1 MSLKLI
7 WHNGTAGQCL
17 QAIWPCNTGTDEK
30 SKPAAE
36 LRGID
41 PCGSRQMCMQ
51 ACPPGSLPAE
61 IKSPTGGAEMTKKWW
76 HDKVAYQIYPK
87 SFYDSNGDGIGDIPG
102 IISKLDYLH
111 DLGVDIVWLSPCYR
125 SPLADQG
132 YDISDYY
139 SIDPRFGTMEDME
152 NLIAEA
158 KKRNMYILMD
168 LVVNHCSDEHE
179 WFAKACQDPEGKYG
193 NFFYLRDKK
202 EGELPTNWRSY
213 FGGPVWEDLPGT
225 GKQYLHVFHKKQPDL
240 NWENPEL
247 REEVYKNINW
257 WLDKGL
263 AGFRIDAI
271 INIKKALPFRNYA
284 PDREDGLCSIHE
296 MLKEAKG
303 IGEFLGEMRD
313 RTFKKYDAFSVG
325 EVFNEKPEEIPDFIG
340 EDGYFSSMFDFNETI
355 FGASGKGW
363 YDAAQITPDDY
374 RNCCFESQR
383 KVGETGFLSNIIE
396 NHDEPRGVSRYIPE
410 GDCCLESK
418 KMLAALNF
426 MLRGIPFIYQGQEL
440 GMENVSFSSIDEVDD
455 ISSLDEYKVALE
467 AGLTPEEA
475 LKAVARFSRDN
486 ARTPMQWSDG
496 ANAGFTTGTPWL
508 KVNPNYTAINA
519 AAQLSDPDSVWSFY
533 KKLIALRKNPS
544 YKETIVYGT
553 LEPVWEKRHNL
564 MAYYRKGDK
573 TLLVIGNYQQKEQ
586 EVILPSECRNVLLNN
601 YPDMVMENNVLKLKG
616 YQVLIL
622 EL

>member
-1 MSLKLI
+1 MV
-7 WHNGTAGQCL
+7 
-17 QAIWPCNTGTDEK
+17 
-30 SKPAAE
+30 
-36 LRGID
+36 
-41 PCGSRQMCMQ
+41 
-51 ACPPGSLPAE
+51 
-61 IKSPTGGAEMTKKWW
+61 KKWW

-102 IISKLDYLH
+102 IISKLDYLRE
-111 DLGVDIVWLSPCYR
+111 LGVDIIWLSPCYQ

-152 NLIAEA
+152 RLLVEA
-158 KKRNMYILMD
+158 QKRNMYILMD

-179 WFAKACQDPEGKYG
+179 WFRKACEDPEGKYG

-202 EGELPTNWRSY
+202 DGELPTNWRSY

-225 GKQYLHVFHKKQPDL
+225 NKQYLHVFHKKQPDL

-263 AGFRIDAI
+263 SGFRIDAI
-271 INIKKALPFRNYA
+271 INIKKALPLHSYA
-284 PDREDGLCSIHE
+284 PDREDGLCSIHA
-296 MLKEAKG
+296 MLQEARG

-313 RTFKKYDAFSVG
+313 RTFRKYDAFSVG

-340 EDGYFSSMFDFNETI
+340 DNGYFSSMFDFNETI
-355 FGASGKGW
+355 FGGSAKGW
-363 YDAAQITPDDY
+363 YDAKPITPDDY
-374 RNCCFESQR
+374 KRCCFESQA
-383 KVGETGFLSNIIE
+383 KVGDIGFLSNIIE

-410 GDCCLESK
+410 GDCFTESK

-426 MLRGIPFIYQGQEL
+426 MLRGLPFIYQGQEL
-440 GMENVSFSSIDEVDD
+440 GMENNHFSSIDEIDD
-455 ISSLDEYKVALE
+455 ISTHDEYRVALDAGLSPAEALE
-467 AGLTPEEA
+467 AVS
-475 LKAVARFSRDN
+475 KYSRDN
-486 ARTPMQWSDG
+486 ARTPMQWSDE

-508 KVNPNYTAINA
+508 NVNPNYTKINA
-519 AAQLSDPDSVWSFY
+519 ASQINDTDSVWHFY
-533 KKLIALRKNPS
+533 KKLIALRKNPA
-544 YKETIVYGT
+544 YKQTIVYGS
-553 LEPVWEKRHNL
+553 LEPAWEDRHNL

-573 TLLVIGNYQQKEQ
+573 TLLVVGNYQREKQ
-586 EVILPSECRNVLLNN
+586 EITLPFSYSKVLLNN
-601 YPDMVMENNVLKLKG
+601 YKEVTEENGAIRLYG

-622 EL
+622 EM